1 MTANHLKHKSLCPLP
16 FAGAIV
22 NTDGSVQCC
31 SVSQEEL
38 GNVKEKPLEEILKTS
53 TTLKKI
59 RRDMLNNNFPSNCAF
74 CYTKEKYN
82 KNLNFENVSNRL
94 YHIKTLGASP
104 FKLYKNEHQFE
115 LQQIDLRW
123 RNTCNFACVYCHSN
137 YSSVWAKF
145 GGQPDKMTNEAMD
158 ETFNFVKKNIKNLKT
173 IYMAG
178 GEPFLIKENLKIIDL
193 IQTENPDLLLR
204 VNTNLSLLTPKM
216 FNQLKTLK
224 NVHWIISAEST
235 HERFNYIRW
244 PGKYSTLLENLEKI
258 KILPHKITFNMT
270 WNILCAFNI
279 LEFIDDMQKHG
290 FHPNSFVMNYVT
302 DPIFQNISNLTEDQK
317 NKLITIIEKRQKNV
331 DNKFFLYKVYE
342 EMVNLLK
349 EPLINHHKELYNDL
363 MVLDKQR
370 NLNSK
375 KIFPELYKELFNE

>member
-1 MTANHLKHKSLCPLP
+1 MTANYLKHKSLCPLP

-22 NTDGSVQCC
+22 NTDGSVRCC
-31 SVSQEEL
+31 SVSKEKL
-38 GNVKEKPLEEILKTS
+38 GNVKEKPLEEILKNNTK
-53 TTLKKI
+53 LKQI
-59 RRDMLNNNFPSNCAF
+59 RRDMLDNKFPYNCTF

-82 KNLNFENVSNRL
+82 KTLTFENISNRL

-104 FKLYKNEHQFE
+104 FKLYENEHQFE

-123 RNTCNFACVYCHSN
+123 RNTCNFACVYCDKN
-137 YSSVWAKF
+137 FSSVWAKF
-145 GGQPDKMTNEAMD
+145 EGQPDKMTNEAMD
-158 ETFNFVKKNIKNLKT
+158 QTFNFVKKNIKNLKT

-204 VNTNLSLLTPKM
+204 VNTNLSILTPKI

-270 WNILCAFNI
+270 WNILCAFNV

-302 DPIFQNISNLTEDQK
+302 DPIFQNISNLTENQK

-331 DNKFFLYKVYE
+331 DDKFFLYKVYE
-342 EMVNLLK
+342 EMINLLK
-349 EPLINHHKELYNDL
+349 EPLINHHKELYNNL
-363 MVLDKQR
+363 MKLDKQR

-375 KIFPELYKELFNE
+375 KIFPELYDEVLN